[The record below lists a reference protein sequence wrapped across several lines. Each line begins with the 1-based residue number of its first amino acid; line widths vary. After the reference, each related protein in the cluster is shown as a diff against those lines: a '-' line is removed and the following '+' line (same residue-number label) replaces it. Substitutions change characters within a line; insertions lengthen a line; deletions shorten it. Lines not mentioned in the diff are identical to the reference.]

1 MIEFFSYGFIERAMI
16 VGALVS
22 LCAALLGAILV
33 LKRYSMIGDGLSH
46 VGFGAIA
53 IGAAVNLTPMYF
65 ALPMMIISAFVL
77 LKLSSSSNS
86 KMSGDS
92 AIAIISS
99 SALAIG
105 ITVCSVT
112 GMNSDLNSYLF
123 GSILATSKEDAILAV
138 ILAVIIIVSFF
149 IFYNKIF
156 AVTFDDDFAKAT
168 GTPTNVYNMVIAVL
182 TALTIV
188 IGMRVMGT
196 LLISA
201 LIIFPSLTSM
211 RLFRNFKGVII
222 SSVVISLFC
231 FFTGMIVSFNFD
243 TPTGATVVLVNLA
256 MFIIFWII
264 SKILK
269 R

>member
-1 MIEFFSYGFIERAMI
+1 MI

-53 IGAAVNLTPMYF
+53 IGAATNLTPMYF
-65 ALPMMIISAFVL
+65 ALPMMIISAFIL

-123 GSILATSKEDAILAV
+123 GSILATSKEDAILAI

-256 MFIIFWII
+256 MFIIFSII

>member
-1 MIEFFSYGFIERAMI
+1 
-16 VGALVS
+16 
-22 LCAALLGAILV
+22 
-33 LKRYSMIGDGLSH
+33 
-46 VGFGAIA
+46 
-53 IGAAVNLTPMYF
+53 
-65 ALPMMIISAFVL
+65 
-77 LKLSSSSNS
+77 
-86 KMSGDS
+86 
-92 AIAIISS
+92 
-99 SALAIG
+99 
-105 ITVCSVT
+105 
-112 GMNSDLNSYLF
+112 
-123 GSILATSKEDAILAV
+123 
-138 ILAVIIIVSFF
+138 
-149 IFYNKIF
+149 
-156 AVTFDDDFAKAT
+156 
-168 GTPTNVYNMVIAVL
+168 
-182 TALTIV
+182 
-188 IGMRVMGT
+188 MRVMGT

>member
-1 MIEFFSYGFIERAMI
+1 
-16 VGALVS
+16 
-22 LCAALLGAILV
+22 
-33 LKRYSMIGDGLSH
+33 
-46 VGFGAIA
+46 
-53 IGAAVNLTPMYF
+53 
-65 ALPMMIISAFVL
+65 
-77 LKLSSSSNS
+77 
-86 KMSGDS
+86 
-92 AIAIISS
+92 
-99 SALAIG
+99 
-105 ITVCSVT
+105 
-112 GMNSDLNSYLF
+112 MNSDLNSYLF
-123 GSILATSKEDAILAV
+123 GSILATSKEDAVLSV

-149 IFYNKIF
+149 VFYNKIF

-168 GTPTNVYNMVIAVL
+168 GTPTIVYNMVIAVL

-211 RLFRNFKGVII
+211 RIFRNFKGVIV

-231 FFTGMIVSFNFD
+231 FFSGMIVSFNFD

-256 MFIIFWII
+256 MFIVFWII

>member
-1 MIEFFSYGFIERAMI
+1 
-16 VGALVS
+16 
-22 LCAALLGAILV
+22 
-33 LKRYSMIGDGLSH
+33 
-46 VGFGAIA
+46 
-53 IGAAVNLTPMYF
+53 
-65 ALPMMIISAFVL
+65 MMIISAFVL

-112 GMNSDLNSYLF
+112 GMNSDLISYLF